1 MNIRQDWQVES
12 YRPAV
17 LAALEIY
24 QPALI
29 MELGVGVYSTQ
40 LFPDKGYIGIESDPE
55 WFAEIIRRY
64 PKKHFILHDLPELHH
79 LTRLWELSVEQIAD
93 IRSYYNDLFIPKR
106 KSLLFVDNYS
116 CCRSIAIN
124 ALWQKFDVTI
134 FHDCQPEA
142 WQANGYN
149 TLTVDRPIQYLRTND
164 NWTGIIGDVSG
175 AIQPYIDDFIK
186 QYPECKMSLL

>member
-29 MELGVGVYSTQ
+29 MELGVGLYSTP

-55 WFAEIIRRY
+55 WFGEIIRRF
-64 PKKHFILHDLPELHH
+64 PKKHFILHDLPELQH
-79 LTRLWELSVEQIAD
+79 LTRLYELTEAQKKEIFD
-93 IRSYYNDLFIPKR
+93 YYNDLFIPKR

-124 ALWQKFDVTI
+124 ALRDKFDVVI
-134 FHDCQPEA
+134 FHDCQPDA
-142 WQANGYN
+142 WHANGYDTIN
-149 TLTVDRPIQYLRTND
+149 PAGIQYLTTND
-164 NWTGIIGDVSG
+164 NWTGIIGDVS
-175 AIQPYIDDFIK
+175 AKIQPYIDAFIK
-186 QYPECKMSLL
+186 QYPQCKMSLQ